1 MYYDNPGG
9 RPQSAHMTRTGS
21 RTGFGQR
28 ESIGNPLNLS
38 LGRIRPM
45 SASTSRTS
53 FVPGA
58 SAKSDHSA
66 PPPPMYAKEEPQVQ
80 SGYFVPAR
88 EAGASLRF
96 FAYFEEPILQYN
108 SRSVPYH
115 TNRIHKCIITFHPK
129 DATVG
134 VDEPKVRNSGYM
146 QGKLLKRSHV
156 KHPDGRKF
164 TPGDFV
170 IGEEVTIF
178 GRTFTIVDADLGTRR
193 VYERAYGEALG
204 PALDMPDDGFAAER
218 ARSEIKY
225 KQAGQDI
232 ERPTS
237 APAMRSQRSATVA
250 GHEVLRFFCAYQ
262 DDRRDG
268 DRDRRYTMHYF
279 CTDDTI
285 EIKEVATEGVQRFP
299 EPRISMWAPSELKS
313 VTGTAS

>member
-134 VDEPKVRNSGYM
+134 VDEPRKKSTSIHELGSASGTPRATTPASASFRDTRHR
-146 QGKLLKRSHV
+146 RS
-156 KHPDGRKF
+156 
-164 TPGDFV
+164 T
-170 IGEEVTIF
+170 
-178 GRTFTIVDADLGTRR
+178 
-193 VYERAYGEALG
+193 
-204 PALDMPDDGFAAER
+204 
-218 ARSEIKY
+218 
-225 KQAGQDI
+225 
-232 ERPTS
+232 
-237 APAMRSQRSATVA
+237 
-250 GHEVLRFFCAYQ
+250 
-262 DDRRDG
+262 
-268 DRDRRYTMHYF
+268 
-279 CTDDTI
+279 
-285 EIKEVATEGVQRFP
+285 P
-299 EPRISMWAPSELKS
+299 EPRRRCQGSPSPSPPAPP
-313 VTGTAS
+313 

>member
-53 FVPGA
+53 FVPGV

-134 VDEPKVRNSGYM
+134 VDEPKVRNSGY
-146 QGKLLKRSHV
+146 GIRTLAHSSRLL
-156 KHPDGRKF
+156 RKKSTSSIASNPTSNDAGQCQF
-164 TPGDFV
+164 SRHTPPPQHAG
-170 IGEEVTIF
+170 
-178 GRTFTIVDADLGTRR
+178 AS
-193 VYERAYGEALG
+193 
-204 PALDMPDDGFAAER
+204 PALPGVPVPCAVPHTVKISKRFG
-218 ARSEIKY
+218 
-225 KQAGQDI
+225 AG
-232 ERPTS
+232 TLS
-237 APAMRSQRSATVA
+237 
-250 GHEVLRFFCAYQ
+250 
-262 DDRRDG
+262 
-268 DRDRRYTMHYF
+268 
-279 CTDDTI
+279 
-285 EIKEVATEGVQRFP
+285 
-299 EPRISMWAPSELKS
+299 
-313 VTGTAS
+313 

>member
-170 IGEEVTIF
+170 IGEERF
-178 GRTFTIVDADLGTRR
+178 GSAMTFMRTSRLRRLGGARFSLPGT
-193 VYERAYGEALG
+193 AS
-204 PALDMPDDGFAAER
+204 AAVGCSVR
-218 ARSEIKY
+218 I
-225 KQAGQDI
+225 
-232 ERPTS
+232 
-237 APAMRSQRSATVA
+237 
-250 GHEVLRFFCAYQ
+250 L
-262 DDRRDG
+262 
-268 DRDRRYTMHYF
+268 RDRRTSSAPWARTSPTMPSPSSL
-279 CTDDTI
+279 
-285 EIKEVATEGVQRFP
+285 VP
-299 EPRISMWAPSELKS
+299 PR
-313 VTGTAS
+313 